1 MIFTETCY
9 VFWQF
14 GLHEWIDKNINQFFK
29 YFLEIRKDTNRSNV
43 RASVRESTKRV
54 HHLLFYLY
62 HDFYFVLLKFTKS
75 SFWCFFLLLLLID
88 WLLKCLRTC
97 CRCFRSFFYRAGDVL
112 FFNFRVFFKFMKY
125 LFKVLVSSCC
135 LWLFFGSYGEW

>member
-43 RASVRESTKRV
+43 RASVRESMKRV
-54 HHLLFYLY
+54 HHLLFYFY
-62 HDFYFVLLKFTKS
+62 HDFYYFALLKFTKS
-75 SFWCFFLLLLLID
+75 SFWFFYFFLID

-112 FFNFRVFFKFMKY
+112 FFNFRVFFKFVKY
-125 LFKVLVSSCC
+125 FFKVLVSSCC
-135 LWLFFGSYGEW
+135 LWLFYGSYGEW